1 MREIRGTII
10 TWKFQTAGDALGE
23 VLDLKGRLL
32 QGALDAGAELVEGAA
47 EVIPDML
54 ETKAEVVEE
63 GCVSQKNYFHYP
75 SRRITIR
82 SWARLPGASPSL
94 GSVLSRALRTC
105 SGEP

>member
-1 MREIRGTII
+1 MI
-10 TWKFQTAGDALGE
+10 TWNFQTAGDALGD

-63 GCVSQKNYFHYP
+63 GCVSPKKIFSLSLPPNYD
-75 SRRITIR
+75 
-82 SWARLPGASPSL
+82 
-94 GSVLSRALRTC
+94 
-105 SGEP
+105 